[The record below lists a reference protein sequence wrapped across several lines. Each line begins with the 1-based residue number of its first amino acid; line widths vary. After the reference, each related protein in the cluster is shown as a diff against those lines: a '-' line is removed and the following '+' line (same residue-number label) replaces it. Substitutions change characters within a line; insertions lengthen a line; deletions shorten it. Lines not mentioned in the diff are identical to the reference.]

1 MNLRNISIRLRL
13 MLGFNILVLC
23 LFIVGAIGWYSL
35 RETSNITKVSN
46 NVSNV
51 QTNLLGARLNVMYFL
66 RFSDF
71 QVVDKAMGNLEN
83 ALTSVDLAVK
93 GSGNRIESGNEF
105 INHIQSYKKSFSNYV
120 DLEKTKNKTFTNWY
134 SVGGTLSKMV
144 SSKVN
149 SSANRVIQ
157 KLVEPHNLL
166 RISAWEFIANPMN
179 SDGTINSES
188 VAKVKGMLNDCYSL
202 LANSKNRNI
211 DIMNLMEQYTEYETA
226 FNKYAESV
234 QKQGAEVAVMQKE
247 SVFVANKGDRLVED
261 ILIAEKEV
269 TQKSNTL
276 IISVV
281 IVALLLSLIV
291 SALISRSI
299 TKPLETGVQFA
310 EKMSVGDLFHKM
322 DVRGKDEVARLSN
335 AMIKMSN
342 KLKEV
347 VSEIMSGS
355 QQLTVASEQ
364 MNINSQTISSSTNE
378 QAASLEEVSTAIEE
392 MVANI
397 EMSNDNAEKGEQ
409 LSDVAMNDIQEVS
422 NESRKAMQ
430 ANKIIAEKINVVS
443 EIARQTNILALNAAV
458 ESARAGEQ
466 GKGFAVVAAEVR
478 KLAERSK
485 EAADEIVKLAQE
497 SNRLSVASNKKLEAV
512 LPNVNK
518 ANMFMKEIAAA
529 SKEQRTGAGQINN
542 AIQQLNQA
550 TQESASGSEEMA
562 GSAEELSS
570 QAILLRELIDYFK
583 IEEKKNNTKH
593 KVTSTKTEK
602 HFVKADKL
610 SEIKVPEFNVNIT
623 NKVEAEKYD
632 VF

>member
-35 RETSNITKVSN
+35 RETSSITKVSN
-46 NVSNV
+46 NVRDV
-51 QTNLLGARLNVMYFL
+51 QSNLLGARLNVMYFL

-71 QVVDKAMGNLEN
+71 QVVDKAMGNLES
-83 ALTSVDLAVK
+83 ALTSVDLAVQ
-93 GSGNRIESGNEF
+93 GSGNRIESGNDF

-120 DLEKTKNKTFTNWY
+120 DLEKTKKETFTNWY

-211 DIMNLMEQYTEYETA
+211 DVMNLMEQYTEYETA

-234 QKQGAEVAVMQKE
+234 QKQGAEVAVMQEE

-269 TQKSNTL
+269 TQKSDTL

-299 TKPLETGVQFA
+299 TKPLEAGVQFA

-335 AMIKMSN
+335 AMIKMSD

-364 MNINSQTISSSTNE
+364 MNTNSQTISSSTNE

-497 SNRLSVASNKKLEAV
+497 SNRLSVASNKKMEAV

-518 ANMFMKEIAAA
+518 ANVFMKEIAAA

-570 QAILLRELIDYFK
+570 QAILLRDLIDYFK

-593 KVTSTKTEK
+593 KITSTKTEK
-602 HFVKADKL
+602 QFVKADKL
-610 SEIKVPEFNVNIT
+610 SEIKVPEFNVTIA